1 MNTIPKR
8 KRTFTAYSLWS
19 SLIIFL
25 IPLLFFGQ
33 KVDVKGTIID
43 EATKATIPGVTVTL
57 KNSTNSVISDINGNY
72 QIKADTSDIATFS
85 FLGYAT
91 VEKKITGNILNISLK
106 EESKIL
112 NEVIVIGYGSTKKKD
127 LTGSVAQVS
136 SKDFHKAPVTNVE
149 GLIANKVPGVQIT
162 PRSGKPGAG
171 SSIIIR
177 GGSSLNASND
187 PLYVVDG
194 VPLEGWNGGAGMLS
208 QLNPNDIE
216 SFTILKDASASA
228 IYGSRAS
235 NGVIIITTKK
245 GSLKGTQVDFSSS
258 TRVTSI
264 IEKAPVLSAD
274 QYRSLVNTLANNGT
288 PPKTPPGTANTN
300 WQDEIYQVALASEN
314 NLSMSGAIKS
324 LPYRVSVGYLNQDGV
339 LRTGNYERI
348 TALLNLSPKFF
359 DNHLKVNLNLKGS
372 FEKEHIANEGALWSA
387 RAFDP
392 SQPVRVEDQ
401 TYGGYFQYTQF
412 ASNPALAIINPV
424 SMLEQVESINENIR
438 SVGNLQLDYSMH
450 FLPDLHLNVNA
461 GYDISKGKYLS
472 SASASY
478 FPANLS
484 EGYIYYADPS
494 TEVQNTLLESYLF
507 YNKEIA
513 SIKSRFDITAGYSYN
528 DFLTT
533 NYFYP
538 TFRPDGIK
546 FPNSDPVFPF
556 DKPSHSIISFYGRLN
571 YVLSEKYLLTASLR
585 QDGSSRF
592 SEENRWGLF
601 PSAAFAWKIK
611 EEGFL
616 KNTKLFSE
624 LKLRLGY
631 GVTGQQDGIANYYYR
646 PSYFSGNTDEQY
658 VFGNSSYL
666 TVNPGAYNLNL
677 KWEET
682 ASSNIGLDFGF
693 LKNRITG
700 SVDVYLKET
709 KDLLNNTRVPLG
721 FNQGSEL
728 LLNIGTMENRGV
740 EFSLKAI
747 PVQTDNMTWD
757 LNFNFT
763 YNENKITHLNDVSD
777 EGIGL
782 FSNATL
788 VNTVGFPRNTF
799 YLYHQVYGVNG
810 MPIEGQMLDV
820 NNDGLLNASDRYI
833 TNKST
838 APKYLMG
845 FSTNFQ
851 YKKWNFSTA
860 FHSNLDHYLFF
871 HPYDN
876 TIAITQYQ
884 TSQNLSTLYYDTL
897 FSYNDPAQGYS
908 DFYLQ
913 NASFLKMDNISIGY
927 DFGKVLA
934 NSKVGLNVNFS
945 VQNVFIITNYQGL
958 DPEANYGSENAY
970 PVPRIFSMGLNLN
983 F

>member
-1 MNTIPKR
+1 MNTKLKR
-8 KRTFTAYSLWS
+8 KRTFMAHKLSC

-25 IPLLFFGQ
+25 LPLLFFGQ
-33 KVDVKGTIID
+33 KVDVKGTIVD
-43 EATKATIPGVTVTL
+43 GATKASLPGVTVSI
-57 KNSTNSVISDINGNY
+57 KNSTNATISDGNGNY
-72 QIKADTSDIATFS
+72 QIKADTGDILVFS

-91 VEKKITGNILNISLK
+91 FEKKITGNILNVSLQ
-106 EESKIL
+106 EETKTL
-112 NEVIVIGYGSTKKKD
+112 NEVVVIGYGSAKKKD
-127 LTGSVAQVS
+127 LTGSVAQVN

-149 GLIANKVPGVQIT
+149 ELIANKVPGVQIT

-245 GSLKGTQVDFSSS
+245 GSLKETQIDFSSS

-264 IEKAPVLSAD
+264 IEQAPVLSAD
-274 QYRSLVNTLANNGT
+274 QYRSLVNTLTTNGT
-288 PPKTPPGTANTN
+288 PPKTPPGAANTN

-339 LRTGNYERI
+339 LRTGNYERF

-372 FEKEHIANEGALWSA
+372 FEDEHIANEGALWSA

-424 SMLEQVESINENIR
+424 SMLEQVESRNENIR

-461 GYDISKGKYLS
+461 GYDISRGKYLS

-494 TEVQNTLLESYLF
+494 REVENTLFESYLF
-507 YNKEIA
+507 YSKEIA

-533 NYFYP
+533 NYYYP
-538 TFRPDGIK
+538 TFRPDGVK
-546 FPNSDPVFPF
+546 QPNSDPVFPF

-571 YVLSEKYLLTASLR
+571 YVFNEKYLLTASLR

-611 EEGFL
+611 EESFL
-616 KNTKLFSE
+616 KDNTTLSD

-646 PSYFSGNTDEQY
+646 PSYFSGYTDQQY
-658 VFGNSSYL
+658 TFGNTSYL

-693 LKNRITG
+693 LKNRITA

-740 EFSLKAI
+740 EFALKAI
-747 PVQTDNMTWD
+747 PIQTDNMTWD

-782 FSNATL
+782 FSDATL
-788 VNTVGFPRNTF
+788 VNTVGYPRNTF
-799 YLYHQVYGVNG
+799 YLYHQVYGTNG

-833 TNKST
+833 TDKST
-838 APKYLMG
+838 APRYLMG

-851 YKKWNFSTA
+851 YKKWNVSAA
-860 FHSNLDHYLFF
+860 FHSNIDHYLFF

-876 TIAITQYQ
+876 TISITEWQ

-897 FSYNDPAQGYS
+897 FSHNDPAQGYS

-913 NASFLKMDNISIGY
+913 NASFLKMDNINIGY

-934 NSKVGLNVNFS
+934 KSKVGLNVNFS
-945 VQNVFIITNYQGL
+945 VQNVFIITDYQGL
-958 DPEANYGSENAY
+958 DPEANFGSENAY

>member
-1 MNTIPKR
+1 MNIKLKR
-8 KRTFTAYSLWS
+8 KRTPMVQKLLS

-43 EATKATIPGVTVTL
+43 GATKTTLPGVTVTL

-72 QIKADTSDIATFS
+72 QIKADTGDIAIFS

-91 VEKKITGNILNISLK
+91 FEKKITGNILNVSLQETTK
-106 EESKIL
+106 TL
-112 NEVIVIGYGSTKKKD
+112 NEVVVIGYGSTKKKD

-216 SFTILKDASASA
+216 SFTVLKDASASA

-245 GSLKGTQVDFSSS
+245 GSLKGTQIDFSSS

-264 IEKAPVLSAD
+264 IEQAPVLSAD
-274 QYRSLVNTLANNGT
+274 EYRNLVNTLTANGT
-288 PPKTPPGTANTN
+288 PAKTPPGTANTN

-339 LRTGNYERI
+339 LRTGNYERF

-372 FEKEHIANEGALWSA
+372 FEDEHIANEGALWNA

-424 SMLEQVESINENIR
+424 SMLEQVQSRNENIR

-494 TEVQNTLLESYLF
+494 TEVQNTLFESYLF
-507 YNKEIA
+507 YSKEIA
-513 SIKSRFDITAGYSYN
+513 FIKSRFDITAGYSYN

-533 NYFYP
+533 NYSYP

-571 YVLSEKYLLTASLR
+571 YVFNEKYLLTASLR

-616 KNTKLFSE
+616 KNTKLFSD

-646 PSYFSGNTDEQY
+646 PSYFSGNTDEQFT
-658 VFGNSSYL
+658 FGNTSYL

-740 EFSLKAI
+740 EFALKAI
-747 PVQTDNMTWD
+747 PVQTDKMTWD

-788 VNTVGFPRNTF
+788 VNTVGYPRNTF
-799 YLYHQVYGVNG
+799 YLYHQVYGANG

-820 NNDGLLNASDRYI
+820 NNDGMLNASDRYI

-838 APKYLMG
+838 APRYLMG

-860 FHSNLDHYLFF
+860 FHSNIDHYLFF

-876 TIAITQYQ
+876 TISITEWQ
-884 TSQNLSTLYYDTL
+884 TSQNLSTLYNETL
-897 FSYNDPAQGYS
+897 FSHNDPAQGYS

-913 NASFLKMDNISIGY
+913 NASFLKMDNFSVGY

-945 VQNVFIITNYQGL
+945 VQNVFIITDYQGL
-958 DPEANYGSENAY
+958 DPEANFGSENAY